1 MHVTTCNYLFEKSS
15 NKSRAK
21 GFSLPHF
28 LPVIKQEE
36 EGEGEKGGTRT
47 DFVQRPSV
55 VKTGLETFLKLK
67 KTLMRNLF
75 REIWSET
82 DVSLL

>member
-1 MHVTTCNYLFEKSS
+1 MTTCNYLFQKSS

-36 EGEGEKGGTRT
+36 EEEEEKGGTRT
-47 DFVQRPSV
+47 DFVQRPARGGENRTKNFFEV
-55 VKTGLETFLKLK
+55 EKDPDEEFGQ
-67 KTLMRNLF
+67 RNLV
-75 REIWSET
+75 RH
-82 DVSLL
+82 